1 MKFASILKSIVAVA
15 LTCTIPS
22 VAAAQVKCQQ
32 SKISAIHSPTGS
44 AESQAGDMQ
53 FSDGRSARLDDGITS
68 DMQYMAKRN
77 MRVGD
82 HVTTC
87 IDAPYYNYR
96 GGPPVSQ
103 IAVMDGDA
111 DFIFVSLYLPK

>member
-1 MKFASILKSIVAVA
+1 MKHPGIIGITLVMA
-15 LTCTIPS
+15 LTSAIPT

-44 AESQAGDMQ
+44 AESQAGDMH
-53 FSDGRSARLDDGITS
+53 FSDGRSARLDDSTMS
-68 DMQYMAKRN
+68 DMQYMAKRP

-111 DFIFVSLYLPK
+111 DFIFVSLYVP

>member
-1 MKFASILKSIVAVA
+1 M
-15 LTCTIPS
+15 
-22 VAAAQVKCQQ
+22 
-32 SKISAIHSPTGS
+32 H
-44 AESQAGDMQ
+44 
-53 FSDGRSARLDDGITS
+53 FSDGRTARLDDSIMS
-68 DMQYMAKRN
+68 DMQYMAKRS

-111 DFIFVSLYLPK
+111 DFIFVSLYLP

>member
-1 MKFASILKSIVAVA
+1 MKLAGIIKSILVVA
-15 LTCTIPS
+15 LTCAIPS

-44 AESQAGDMQ
+44 AESQAGDMH
-53 FSDGRSARLDDGITS
+53 FSDGRTARLDDSVMS
-68 DMQYMAKRN
+68 DMQYMAKRA

-87 IDAPYYNYR
+87 IDAPYYSYR

-111 DFIFVSLYLPK
+111 DFIFVSLDLP

>member
-1 MKFASILKSIVAVA
+1 MKRTNITSIILLAA
-15 LTCTIPS
+15 LTFSLPS
-22 VAAAQVKCQQ
+22 MAEAQVKCQQ
-32 SKISAIHSPTGS
+32 AKISAIHSPTGS
-44 AESQAGDMQ
+44 SESQAGDMK
-53 FSDGRSARLDDGITS
+53 FSDGRSARLDDSIMS
-68 DMQYMAKRN
+68 DMQYMAKRS

-111 DFIFVSLYLPK
+111 DYIFVSLYLP

>member
-1 MKFASILKSIVAVA
+1 MNRTKIVIA
-15 LTCTIPS
+15 LLGLLTSSLPTVS
-22 VAAAQVKCQQ
+22 AAQVKCQQ
-32 SKISAIHSPTGS
+32 AKISAIHSPTGS
-44 AESQAGDMQ
+44 AESQAGDMH
-53 FSDGRSARLDDGITS
+53 FSDGRSARLDDSIMS
-68 DMQYMAKRN
+68 DMQYMAKRS

-103 IAVMDGDA
+103 IAVMDADA
-111 DFIFVSLYLPK
+111 DFIFVSLYLP

>member
-1 MKFASILKSIVAVA
+1 MTHTGIIKGILAAA
-15 LTCTIPS
+15 LTLAIPT

-44 AESQAGDMQ
+44 AESQAGEMR
-53 FSDGRSARLDDGITS
+53 FSDGRSARLDDSTMS
-68 DMQYMAKRN
+68 DMQYMAKRA

-87 IDAPYYNYR
+87 IDAPYYSYR

-111 DFIFVSLYLPK
+111 DFIFVSLDIP